1 MEIYNPIDN
10 FESMTINHKD
20 GNKKNNDLSN
30 LEWVSVQDNIAHAYQ
45 NNLINIK
52 NSKNGMNK
60 LLEGQANE
68 IIYLYNTTTL
78 SQREIGAKFGISQTE
93 VSRIIRGVRRS
104 DTTIPINPII
114 KKKKPVCT
122 QTEINKIIELYLQ
135 GEKQYI
141 IAKQLNLGLSTVERY
156 IAKYKKS
163 KL

>member
-122 QTEINKIIELYLQ
+122 
-135 GEKQYI
+135 
-141 IAKQLNLGLSTVERY
+141 
-156 IAKYKKS
+156 
-163 KL
+163 